1 MIQCL
6 YKYRPTSFG
15 ALVFLVRADEKD
27 RVTQVYTADMLRL
40 LVATRYEAPPR
51 LLDVLTGR
59 PKEKMTAE
67 KANAVVD
74 DMIRR
79 FAKGGKQ

>member
-6 YKYRPTSFG
+6 HRYRPTSVE

-27 RVTQVYTADMLRL
+27 RVSQLYLADMLRL
-40 LVATRYEAPPR
+40 LVATCYEAPPR
-51 LLDVLTGR
+51 LLDMLTGQPR
-59 PKEKMTAE
+59 KKMTAE
-67 KANAVVD
+67 KANAIVD

-79 FAKGGKQ
+79 FSKGGTK